1 MESLRTTGDGVLRCQ
16 MKPLKF
22 ALILCM
28 LTASDEPSIHELQHV
43 NWNRLLVKTL
53 AFEPATKGDLL
64 GNTGHALHFDSDNS
78 DVLATR
84 LVPNNISGI
93 EIDVH

>member
-1 MESLRTTGDGVLRCQ
+1 
-16 MKPLKF
+16 
-22 ALILCM
+22 
-28 LTASDEPSIHELQHV
+28 
-43 NWNRLLVKTL
+43 VKTL

>member
-1 MESLRTTGDGVLRCQ
+1 MEFLRTTGDGVLRRQ

-22 ALILCM
+22 ALILYM

-43 NWNRLLVKTL
+43 NWNCLLVKIL
-53 AFEPATKGDLL
+53 AFEPAAKGDFL
-64 GNTGHALHFDSDNS
+64 GNTGHALHFESDNS
-78 DVLATR
+78 DILATR

-93 EIDVH
+93 EIDAH

>member
-1 MESLRTTGDGVLRCQ
+1 

-28 LTASDEPSIHELQHV
+28 LTASDEPSPHELQHL
-43 NWNRLLVKTL
+43 NGNCLLVKTL
-53 AFEPATKGDLL
+53 AFEPATTGDFL
-64 GNTGHALHFDSDNS
+64 GDTGDALVFESDNS

-84 LVPNNISGI
+84 LVPNNISGF
-93 EIDVH
+93 EIDIH